1 MDDGRLHACWQPFI
15 FITAPEMRVAFAT
28 LIFYMG
34 IRGDGI
40 RKGVPSEGWGKIES
54 WRAIFSPWENP

>member
-15 FITAPEMRVAFAT
+15 FITAPEMRVAFAA

-34 IRGDGI
+34 IRGDGV
-40 RKGVPSEGWGKIES
+40 RKGVPSEGWEQIV
-54 WRAIFSPWENP
+54 